1 MIQIWSR
8 TVESLSFAIP
18 WRYFKDAASNPCQ
31 ELTAYPSVIRDQ
43 IRDTFIEN
51 LRSLESV
58 PGPHSS
64 TRLRPAATTSCGKLS
79 HASASDDPQAT
90 RAKTFQSSFFAAPS
104 HFSSLFFLSPLS
116 LPPWNHPLTTFS
128 REIVASERV
137 LSNSRINS
145 LPFAALRFIC
155 SVSWLRA
162 VTKFGKMAR

>member
-104 HFSSLFFLSPLS
+104 RFSSLFFLSPLFLS
-116 LPPWNHPLTTFS
+116 LLETTPLRLSAVKLS
-128 REIVASERV
+128 RASEFY
-137 LSNSRINS
+137 RIRELIRS
-145 LPFAALRFIC
+145 PLPRYDSFAP
-155 SVSWLRA
+155 
-162 VTKFGKMAR
+162 